1 MTRVKRG
8 FTARRRRNKILTFAS
23 GFQGSHS
30 KQFRVAK
37 QQKKRALISAERDR
51 MKRKRDFRRL
61 WIARINAAVRFSGL
75 SYNQFVYCMYKNRL
89 SQNRKNLAQIATL
102 CTPFFSTFSQKIMT

>member
-8 FTARRRRNKILTFAS
+8 FIARRRRNKIITFAS

-51 MKRKRDFRRL
+51 MKRKRIIRRL
-61 WIARINAAVRFSGL
+61 WIARINAAARFSGL
-75 SYNQFVYCMYKNRL
+75 SYSQFVYCMYKNRL
-89 SQNRKNLAQIATL
+89 CPNRKNLAQIATL
-102 CTPFFSTFSQKIMT
+102 CHKFFYIFSQKIMT